1 MRNTVQSAPA
11 NASLTGV
18 VDRVIYRSEESGF
31 TVMSVKPRSPVAQ
44 AYLQPEGTVSVV
56 GVMIE
61 FNPGEVVRLRGSWV
75 TDKRYGNQFKVNI
88 IELDDVQE
96 DAGLIAFLSGLVS
109 GVGKKTAERI
119 VNHFGAE
126 TVEVLSDSPGRLSEI
141 MRPTLASQLANAW
154 AENFERRR
162 VLISL
167 LNLGMTPKM
176 AERIFETY
184 GARSVKVIR
193 SNPYILADEVEGIG
207 FVRADAMAR
216 TMGIELDDPN
226 RLRAALNH
234 TLKRMLSSGHVYLPR
249 EELVAQT
256 VRLMGVSDSELVD
269 RLLEGELVSETLMAD
284 ENILDKDLAVY
295 LPAYYDA
302 EVRVA
307 LALKNLIET
316 PFERHYKA
324 TDDPQSFSSRVRHT
338 VDMPTVN
345 LSKDQLEAVEM
356 ALNNKVAI
364 MTGGPGT
371 GKTSAL
377 RALIEKLED
386 EDLRFLLVSPTGRA
400 AKRLSEATGYSAF
413 TIHRALGFTIDQTYF
428 HDEVNPLPI
437 DVLIIDEASMLD
449 IDLFHYVLDALKP
462 TSRLFIVGDVDQL
475 PSVGPGNVLG
485 DLIASGLIP
494 VKRLTNIFRQG
505 EGSGIIRNAHRI
517 NQGEELEF
525 NRDQDFFFFDAQEP
539 AAAAELIV
547 DIVKNRLPAKFG
559 FDPYTDVQVL
569 SPMYRHE
576 VGVTALNRALQVAL
590 NSGFA
595 PQVNADGLILKL
607 YDKVIQTRNNYEL
620 EVYNGDI
627 GVISHIEMELGEVTV
642 QFEGHEVTYERR
654 FLGELQHA
662 YCISTHRSQGSEYPV
677 VVMPVM
683 TQHYAMLQRN
693 LLYTAVTRAR
703 SMVVLV
709 GMRRAV
715 QVAIQNNRIARRY
728 SGLLTRLKMF

>member
-1 MRNTVQSAPA
+1 MRNTVQPAPA

-18 VDRVIYRSEESGF
+18 VDRIVYRSEESGF
-31 TVMSVKPRSPVAQ
+31 TVMSVKPRSPVTQ
-44 AYLQPEGTVSVV
+44 AYLQPDGTVAVV
-56 GVMIE
+56 GVLIE

-88 IELDDVQE
+88 IEMDDVHE
-96 DAGLIAFLSGLVS
+96 EAGLIAFLSGLVS

-119 VNHFGAE
+119 VNHFGSE
-126 TVEVLSDSPGRLSEI
+126 TVAVLSDSPERLNEI
-141 MRPTLASQLANAW
+141 MRPTLAAELAEAW

-184 GARSVKVIR
+184 GARAVKVIR
-193 SNPYILADEVEGIG
+193 LNPYILADEVEGIG

-216 TMGIELDDPN
+216 NMGFELDDPN

-249 EELVAQT
+249 QELVSQT

-269 RLLEGELVSETLMAD
+269 TLLEGELVSEALMAD
-284 ENILDKDLAVY
+284 ENILDDDLAVY
-295 LPAYYDA
+295 LPAYFDA
-302 EVRVA
+302 EMRVTV
-307 LALKNLIET
+307 ALKNLIDT
-316 PFERHYKA
+316 QFQRHYKA
-324 TDDPQSFSSRVRHT
+324 MDDAQSFSSRVRHT

-345 LSKDQLEAVEM
+345 LSADQLEAVEM

-413 TIHRALGFTIDQTYF
+413 TIHRALGYTIDQTYF
-428 HDEVNPLPI
+428 HDENNPLPI
-437 DVLIIDEASMLD
+437 DFLIIDEASMLD
-449 IDLFHYVLDALKP
+449 IDLFRYVLDALKP

-494 VKRLTNIFRQG
+494 VKRLTDIFRQG

-517 NQGEELEF
+517 NQGQELEF

-559 FDPYTDVQVL
+559 FDPYRDVQVL

-576 VGVTALNRALQVAL
+576 IGVTALNSALQQAL

-595 PQVNADGLILKL
+595 PQVNVDGLTLKL

-620 EVYNGDI
+620 EVYNGDV
-627 GVISHIEMELGEVTV
+627 GVITDIDMKLDEVTV
-642 QFEGHEVTYERR
+642 QFEGSEVTYERR
-654 FLGELQHA
+654 FLNELQHA

-715 QVAIQNNRIARRY
+715 QVAIQNDRIARRY